1 MGNTPMNFTTHPD
14 TSTLAPGAR
23 IGMASCVVI
32 GGMPAFA
39 GIPSAQ

>member
-1 MGNTPMNFTTHPD
+1 MNFTTHPD

-23 IGMASCVVI
+23 IGMASCVVVI

-39 GIPSAQ
+39 GILSAQ